1 MTLLRSYTLD
11 RSRLSF
17 VEENDIDHVGTQILM
32 TRGGPSGIFVEEG
45 ESNVILANTIDYAI
59 TPGQANSRGI
69 TAINHPHGV
78 YCCNS
83 TDGHT
88 VGLRF
93 RGNSPGSIR
102 QNELNTHDI
111 GLLCETNTF
120 IDVQLHPGNQWLGTY
135 SDASAR
141 HVGSFFDVSA
151 SRYFVQGSQGSV
163 LYPNGIDVPNA
174 MIQWFL
180 PDAGQAADSC
190 AVDEGC
196 SLYVGEKEKTRLDS
210 LLLTGAFESEPV
222 MDWRVKR
229 SLYQKVKVYPGLL
242 TEHLELDTF
251 HNDQT
256 GQTLETLDSLERGH
270 NSMFAL
276 TLAEQEA
283 WSANQDSVTML
294 YAELDEVYEDLH
306 NATTAMDSAILF
318 EAFRDLDSLL
328 GVTMA
333 TRRAWALQW
342 QEASV
347 LNAMDLT
354 GYGQG
359 ASDTLL
365 AADLELQVY
374 QLLLSNVAQGDW
386 VLDSLQLDTLKGIA
400 NQCPYIGGPGV
411 LHARAVLSAYQSTSY
426 NDSLLCSVKQLIAQ
440 PGNTTIRSEQVAKL
454 KVFPNPAQAQVT
466 LQWAADARQLQV
478 YSAMGQLITQHR
490 LDEGAR
496 MFELSLENYT
506 KGLYFLALQ
515 LKDGSSSTIKLIK
528 Q

>member
-1 MTLLRSYTLD
+1 
-11 RSRLSF
+11 
-17 VEENDIDHVGTQILM
+17 
-32 TRGGPSGIFVEEG
+32 
-45 ESNVILANTIDYAI
+45 
-59 TPGQANSRGI
+59 
-69 TAINHPHGV
+69 
-78 YCCNS
+78 
-83 TDGHT
+83 HT

-111 GLLCETNTF
+111 GLLCESNTA
-120 IDVQLHPGNQWLGTY
+120 IGVQEHPGNQWLGAY

-141 HVGSFFDVSA
+141 HLGTVFDVLA
-151 SRYFVQGSQGSV
+151 SQYEVQGTPGSI
-163 LYPNGIDVPNA
+163 LYPAVSSIDVPNA
-174 MIQWFL
+174 TVAQWFV
-180 PDAGQAADSC
+180 PSAGQAADSC

-196 SLYVGEKEKTRLDS
+196 SLYVGEKERTRLDS
-210 LLLTGAFESEPV
+210 LLLTGTFESEPA
-222 MDWRVKR
+222 MDWRLKH
-229 SLYQKVKVYPGLL
+229 SLYQKLKVYPGLL
-242 TEHLELDTF
+242 TEHLELDSF
-251 HNDQT
+251 YNDQT
-256 GQTLETLDSLERGH
+256 GHTLETLDSLERGH

-294 YAELDEVYEDLH
+294 YADLDEVFEDLH
-306 NATTAMDSAILF
+306 NATTATDSAALF

-354 GYGQG
+354 AYGQG

-400 NQCPYIGGPGV
+400 NQCPDIGGPGV

-478 YSAMGQLITQHR
+478 YSAMGQLMAQYP